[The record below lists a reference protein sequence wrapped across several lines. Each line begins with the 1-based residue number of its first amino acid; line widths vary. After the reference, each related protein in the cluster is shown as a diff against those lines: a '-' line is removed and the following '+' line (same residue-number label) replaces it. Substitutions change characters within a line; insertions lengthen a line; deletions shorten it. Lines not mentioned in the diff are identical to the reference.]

1 MKCKYCGRYFDSKDE
16 WKIHVLKEHAMV
28 AIFGA
33 EILHPMFHDPMG
45 LNKKVKKGR
54 INVEE
59 LMDKIRE

>member
-1 MKCKYCGRYFDSKDE
+1 
-16 WKIHVLKEHAMV
+16 VLKEHTMV